1 MTWAHEAWK
10 LSTAVAK
17 KIRSWNARKLP
28 KISGRTVEAE
38 YKKPTF
44 DLLTMLR
51 GRRLHWLVVV
61 NFIRSYLPN

>member
-44 DLLTMLR
+44 Q
-51 GRRLHWLVVV
+51 LVDNVEGPPAALARISPARIV
-61 NFIRSYLPN
+61 G